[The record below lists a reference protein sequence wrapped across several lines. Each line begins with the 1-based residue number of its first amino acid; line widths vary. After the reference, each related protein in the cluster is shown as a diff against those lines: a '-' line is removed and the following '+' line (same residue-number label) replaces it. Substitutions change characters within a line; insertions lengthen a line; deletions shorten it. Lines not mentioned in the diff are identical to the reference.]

1 MFNFIEFQISVQD
14 DQATDEKLIDTL
26 AYLAMDLESQNAV
39 VTPAQ
44 FHSKSDKTGR
54 LSKEGRSSNLLN
66 IEINRDNWQTCSQWL
81 YERLVGTRT
90 KVKFEHEDLE
100 FSFQQRDHHEP
111 QLAHKEFEV
120 LVNWMETSRKVLN
133 AA

>member
-1 MFNFIEFQISVQD
+1 MNLVEFQISMQA
-14 DQATDEKLIDTL
+14 DQATDDTMIDFL
-26 AYLAMDLESQNAV
+26 AHLAMDLERQNAV

-44 FHSKSDKTGR
+44 LPSEAEKAGC
-54 LSKEGRSSNLLN
+54 LSEEDSSSLLN
-66 IEINRDNWQTCSQWL
+66 IGINRDNWQTCSQWL
-81 YERLVGTRT
+81 YERLVGTTT
-90 KVKFEHEDLE
+90 KVKFEHKDLE
-100 FSFQQRDHHEP
+100 FSFQQRDHHEQ

>member
-1 MFNFIEFQISVQD
+1 MINLIEFQISVQD
-14 DQATDEKLIDTL
+14 DQATDDTMIDFL
-26 AYLAMDLESQNAV
+26 AHLAMDLERQNAV

-44 FHSKSDKTGR
+44 LPSFSQED
-54 LSKEGRSSNLLN
+54 RSSSLLN
-66 IEINRDNWQTCSQWL
+66 IEVNRDNWKTCSQWL
-81 YERLVGTRT
+81 YERLVGTTT
-90 KVKFEHEDLE
+90 KVKFGHKDLE
-100 FSFQQRDHHEP
+100 FAFQERDLHDQ

>member
-1 MFNFIEFQISVQD
+1 MINLIEFQISVQD
-14 DQATDEKLIDTL
+14 AQAKDDTVIDFL
-26 AYLAMDLESQNAV
+26 AHLAMDLERQNAV

-44 FHSKSDKTGR
+44 LSSQAGHSSEKSN
-54 LSKEGRSSNLLN
+54 SSLLN

-81 YERLVGTRT
+81 YERLVGTTT
-90 KVKFEHEDLE
+90 KVKFEHKDLE
-100 FSFQQRDHHEP
+100 FAFQERDHHDQ

>member
-1 MFNFIEFQISVQD
+1 MINLIEFQISVQD
-14 DQATDEKLIDTL
+14 DQATDDTTIDFL
-26 AYLAMDLESQNAV
+26 AHLAMDLERQNAV

-44 FHSKSDKTGR
+44 LPSFSQED
-54 LSKEGRSSNLLN
+54 RSSSLLN
-66 IEINRDNWQTCSQWL
+66 IEVNRDNWQTCSQWL
-81 YERLVGTRT
+81 YERLVGTMT

-100 FSFQQRDHHEP
+100 FAFQESDHHDQ

>member
-1 MFNFIEFQISVQD
+1 MINLIEFQISVQD
-14 DQATDEKLIDTL
+14 DQATDDTMIDFL
-26 AYLAMDLESQNAV
+26 AHLAMDLERQNAV

-44 FHSKSDKTGR
+44 LPSFSQED
-54 LSKEGRSSNLLN
+54 RSSSLLN
-66 IEINRDNWQTCSQWL
+66 IEVNRDNWQTCSQWL
-81 YERLVGTRT
+81 YERLVGTMT

-100 FSFQQRDHHEP
+100 FAFQESDHHDQ

>member
-1 MFNFIEFQISVQD
+1 MVDLIEFQISVQYT
-14 DQATDEKLIDTL
+14 QAKDGKVIDFL
-26 AYLAMDLESQNAV
+26 AHLAMDLERQNAV

-44 FHSKSDKTGR
+44 LPSQADSTEHCSA
-54 LSKEGRSSNLLN
+54 ESSSSLLN

-81 YERLVGTRT
+81 YERLVGTT
-90 KVKFEHEDLE
+90 AKVKFEHKDLE
-100 FSFQQRDHHEP
+100 FAFQERDHHDQ

>member
-1 MFNFIEFQISVQD
+1 MINLIEFQISVQD
-14 DQATDEKLIDTL
+14 DQATDDTMIDFL
-26 AYLAMDLESQNAV
+26 AHLAMDLERQNAV

-44 FHSKSDKTGR
+44 LPSFSQED
-54 LSKEGRSSNLLN
+54 RSSSLLN
-66 IEINRDNWQTCSQWL
+66 IEVNRDNWQTCSQWL
-81 YERLVGTRT
+81 YERLVGTMT

-100 FSFQQRDHHEP
+100 FAFQESDHHDQQP
-111 QLAHKEFEV
+111 AHKEFEV

>member
-1 MFNFIEFQISVQD
+1 MFNLIEFQISVQD

-39 VTPAQ
+39 VTPAKS
-44 FHSKSDKTGR
+44 HSKSDYTGR
-54 LSKEGRSSNLLN
+54 LSKEDRSSSLLN
-66 IEINRDNWQTCSQWL
+66 IEINRDNWQTFSQWL

-90 KVKFEHEDLE
+90 KVKFEHKDLE
-100 FSFQQRDHHEP
+100 FAFQERDHHDQ